1 VAIAPSS
8 PVSESDRTLVP
19 AVSGKRRSFRKRRT
33 GSISLTLPS
42 VVLSLL
48 IAAPLLALL
57 IIALRGGS
65 GDSSVTLQHLLQTVL
80 PGYLL
85 MTVVLAG
92 TVLAIALLLGVGAA
106 WLIAAYEFPGRS
118 TLAWVLVLPLAM
130 PAFVMG
136 YAFTDFLAPAGPFQQ
151 WLRDLT
157 GWQLGEY
164 RFPEVHSWP
173 MAAACLGLSLYPYVY
188 LMARTAFTERSAS
201 MADAARSLGL
211 SARQVWWRVTWPVA
225 RPAIAAGGVLVLMET
240 LADFGTVSFF
250 AVDTLTSGIFRA
262 WQAMGDR
269 AAAAQLALV
278 LLCGVLLL
286 VWLERR
292 QRGRMQFHSR
302 APRPA
307 PRIRLTGWAGALAVS
322 ACLIPGALGFIV
334 PALLLGWSAW
344 SAETGVDL
352 RLFGWMGNTAVLA
365 GLGVAIIV
373 PLALFAAY
381 AMRVAPNRWVRWS
394 VAAANSGYAIP
405 GLVLG
410 VGLLALFAALS
421 RSVEAMGAWIGAD
434 WMFAGAGLVAV
445 LYAYTVRFFPVG
457 FQGVDA
463 GLRRISPSIDQSA
476 RCLGCTAV
484 GVLSE
489 VHWPLMRRTI
499 AVAALLVFVDCVKEL
514 PATLVLRPFNFDT
527 LAVVAHHFAADERL
541 AEAALP
547 ALLITLVG
555 LLPVIVLSRV
565 ALSETARSTVT
576 EGSDDSSA
584 AQHPRI

>member
-1 VAIAPSS
+1 MF
-8 PVSESDRTLVP
+8 
-19 AVSGKRRSFRKRRT
+19 RR
-33 GSISLTLPS
+33 GSIGLTLPS
-42 VVLSLL
+42 VLFSLL
-48 IAAPLLALL
+48 IAAPLMALV
-57 IIALRGGS
+57 IIASTGGS
-65 GDSSVTLQHLLQTVL
+65 WSTLVHLVQTVL

-85 MTVVLAG
+85 MTVVLAVA
-92 TVLAIALLLGVGAA
+92 VLAIALVLGVGTA
-106 WLIAAYEFPGRS
+106 WLIAAHQFPGRGL
-118 TLAWVLVLPLAM
+118 LAWFLVLPMAM

-151 WLRDLT
+151 WLRELT

-188 LMARTAFTERSAS
+188 LMARTAFAERSAS
-201 MADAARSLGL
+201 MAEAARSLGL

-225 RPAIAAGGVLVLMET
+225 RPAVAAGGVLVLMET

-250 AVDTLTSGIFRA
+250 AVDTLTAGIFRA
-262 WQAMGDR
+262 WQGLGDR
-269 AAAAQLALV
+269 AAAAQLAV
-278 LLCGVLLL
+278 ILLCAVLSL
-286 VWLERR
+286 VWLERQ

-307 PRIRLTGWAGALAVS
+307 APIRLKGGSAALAVTV
-322 ACLIPGALGFIV
+322 CLLPGLLGFV
-334 PALLLGWSAW
+334 LPAVLLGWNAW
-344 SAETGVDL
+344 SSETGVDA
-352 RLFGWMGNTAVLA
+352 RLFGWMGNTAALA
-365 GLGVAIIV
+365 GLGVVLIV

-410 VGLLALFAALS
+410 VGLLALFAAIG
-421 RSVEAMGAWIGAD
+421 RGVEMVGGWFGAD
-434 WMFAGAGLVAV
+434 WLFAGAGAGAV

-476 RCLGCTAV
+476 RCLGCDAI
-484 GVLSE
+484 GVLQQ
-489 VHWPLMRRTI
+489 VHWPLMRRTV

-555 LLPVIVLSRV
+555 LVPVVVLSRV
-565 ALSETARSTVT
+565 ALAETRKSP
-576 EGSDDSSA
+576 DSSDA
-584 AQHPRI
+584 KF

>member
-1 VAIAPSS
+1 MANARSS
-8 PVSESDRTLVP
+8 SLQESDRRPQP
-19 AVSGKRRSFRKRRT
+19 ALAAHPRRSRSRRT
-33 GSISLTLPS
+33 GALGLTAPS

-57 IIALRGGS
+57 VIALRGGS
-65 GDSSVTLQHLLQTVL
+65 GDSLSTLQHLFHTVL
-80 PGYLL
+80 PGYLG
-85 MTVVLAG
+85 MTFVLGAAVLA
-92 TVLAIALLLGVGAA
+92 LALLLGVGSA

-118 TLAWVLVLPLAM
+118 ILAWLLVLPLAM

-136 YAFTDFLAPAGPFQQ
+136 YAFTDFLAPAGPLQT

-188 LMARTAFTERSAS
+188 LMARTAFAERSAS

-225 RPAIAAGGVLVLMET
+225 RPAVAAGGVLVLMET

-269 AAAAQLALV
+269 AAAAQLAVV
-278 LLCGVLLL
+278 LLCAVLLL

-307 PRIRLTGWAGALAVS
+307 PRHRLEGRAAILAVL
-322 ACLIPGALGFIV
+322 ACLLPGLLGFLL
-334 PALLLGWSAW
+334 PSALLAW
-344 SAETGVDL
+344 NAWTAHSGVDS
-352 RLFGWMGNTAVLA
+352 RLVGWVGNTAVLA

-373 PLALFAAY
+373 PLALLAAY
-381 AMRVAPNRWVRWS
+381 AMRVAPNRWVRVS

-410 VGLLALFAALS
+410 VGLLALFAAIS
-421 RSVEAMGAWIGAD
+421 RAVEMVGAWVGAN
-434 WMFAGAGLVAV
+434 WMFAGAGLVSV
-445 LYAYTVRFFPVG
+445 LYAYAVRFFPVG
-457 FQGVDA
+457 FQGIDA

-476 RCLGCTAV
+476 RCLGCTTF
-484 GVLSE
+484 GVLNE

-541 AEAALP
+541 PEAALP

-555 LLPVIVLSRV
+555 LLPVILLSRV
-565 ALSETARSTVT
+565 ALTDSARSP
-576 EGSDDSSA
+576 ESA
-584 AQHPRI
+584 AR